1 MIVKTNGFGPS
12 RQFLHAQKLKTYF
25 NDGEMGYNVFCS
37 VKAYCPSLK
46 FALRQTCKCIL
57 VVEKS
62 YTSKCHCHAVV
73 VGGFDY
79 LVVAYASAWLS
90 YNCNT

>member
-1 MIVKTNGFGPS
+1 MDSTQVVSFPDG
-12 RQFLHAQKLKTYF
+12 KLIS
-25 NDGEMGYNVFCS
+25 DGEMGYNVFCS
-37 VKAYCPSLK
+37 VKAYSPSLK

-62 YTSKCHCHAVV
+62 YTSKRHCHSVV
-73 VGGFDY
+73 ICCFDN
-79 LVVAYASAWLS
+79 LVVANASAWLS